1 MSIFTVKEQKA
12 IDYAIGLIKSK
23 ALTGQ
28 VSFTSASS
36 VQEYLHLKLA
46 TETREQFNVLFL
58 NSQNQ
63 LISDEIMFS
72 GTINQAPV
80 FPREIVKRAL
90 MLNAAA
96 IILAHNHPS
105 GIADPSSADRA
116 ITNLIQDAASLMDI
130 RVLDHIIVGSTNCYS
145 FAEHGLL

>member
-1 MSIFTVKEQKA
+1 MKFSVSEQEA
-12 IDYAIGLIKSK
+12 IDYAVNLIKSK
-23 ALTGQ
+23 AHSGM
-28 VSFTSASS
+28 VFNSASA
-36 VQEYLHLKLA
+36 VQDYLHLKLGRK
-46 TETREQFNVLFL
+46 ENEVFNVLFL

-63 LISDEIMFS
+63 LIADEILFT

-105 GIADPSSADRA
+105 GVAEPSSADRS
-116 ITNLIQDAASLMDI
+116 ITDLIQDAAKLMDI
-130 RVLDHIIVGSTNCYS
+130 RVLDHIIVGSRNCYS